1 MSKTH
6 YLLNTH
12 IIPIVLTGILLGG
25 QSALACGKGK
35 LLFQDKFQTLDPRWQ
50 LTAPDQDRSIDAGVL
65 SYALQPEHLVVAINQ
80 AGIYEDYELCA
91 QIAMKQDETS
101 DAYAG
106 LVFWA
111 ANSQNRYIFMITA
124 RDGTYA
130 VSRVQKNKVLAQIPW
145 GKPTEEIKKGGGMNE
160 LSVAV
165 QGDHAV
171 FSVNGQKVAELDGQ
185 PPDGGSQIGFEI
197 FTPKKDQGATVFG
210 IKGLEVR
217 ALQ

>member
-106 LVFWA
+106 LVFG
-111 ANSQNRYIFMITA
+111 QLIRKTDIF
-124 RDGTYA
+124 
-130 VSRVQKNKVLAQIPW
+130 L
-145 GKPTEEIKKGGGMNE
+145 
-160 LSVAV
+160 
-165 QGDHAV
+165 
-171 FSVNGQKVAELDGQ
+171 
-185 PPDGGSQIGFEI
+185 
-197 FTPKKDQGATVFG
+197 
-210 IKGLEVR
+210 
-217 ALQ
+217 